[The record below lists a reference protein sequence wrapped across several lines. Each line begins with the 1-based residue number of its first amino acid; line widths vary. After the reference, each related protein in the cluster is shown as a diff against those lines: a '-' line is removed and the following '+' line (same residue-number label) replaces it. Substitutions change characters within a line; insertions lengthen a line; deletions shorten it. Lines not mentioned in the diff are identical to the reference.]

1 MLRDPLESSF
11 RSDLTYSG
19 VYLSSLCE
27 GQVSHGP
34 LLLFSEGPPIT
45 PESFPPGETAALI
58 EGNTVLQRRSGADIV
73 LW

>member
-1 MLRDPLESSF
+1 MVILLRFSF
-11 RSDLTYSG
+11 RSDFSSSA

-34 LLLFSEGPPIT
+34 LLLFSEGPPIAQ
-45 PESFPPGETAALI
+45 EYFPPGETATLI
-58 EGNTVLQRRSGADIV
+58 ESSIVLQSRSGVDIS